1 MYRGFA
7 ANPGT
12 RRVNIVAS
20 SLLIEAGMGD
30 TKFKALMV
38 ALVVGAVGVFLKGA
52 WDDAQEQIQ
61 EAANPPY
68 RWSDKNRWE

>member
-1 MYRGFA
+1 
-7 ANPGT
+7 
-12 RRVNIVAS
+12 
-20 SLLIEAGMGD
+20 MGD